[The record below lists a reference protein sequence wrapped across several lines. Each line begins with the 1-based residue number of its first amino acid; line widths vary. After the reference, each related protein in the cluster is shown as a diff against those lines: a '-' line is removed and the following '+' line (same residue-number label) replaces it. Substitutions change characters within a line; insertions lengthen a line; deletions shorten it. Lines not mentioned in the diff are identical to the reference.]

1 MICESCNK
9 REAKIH
15 YKSVINGV
23 VTEHHLCEICAAG
36 YKEDLINKFPLHKLF
51 SSIYSNSDVTCP
63 NCGLSYE
70 KFRSTGK
77 LGCSE
82 CYDAFG
88 DDLKNIIKGIH
99 GHTKHNG
106 KMPKRAYPLLKMEI
120 DIEKLTA
127 ELDRAVKNEE
137 YEKAALL
144 RDEIKELKNKLE
156 LANRSD
162 KDDKMD

>member
-1 MICESCNK
+1 MICESCKK
-9 REAKIH
+9 RDAKIH
-15 YKSVINGV
+15 YKTVINGV
-23 VTEHHLCEICAAG
+23 VEEHHLCEICAAG

-51 SSIYSNSDVTCP
+51 GSIYSTPDVKCK

-99 GHTKHNG
+99 GHTKHTG
-106 KMPKRAYPLLKMEI
+106 KMPKRAYPLLL
-120 DIEKLTA
+120 IEKDINRLIS
-127 ELDRAVKNEE
+127 ELDTAVKNEE

-156 LANRSD
+156 LADRSD
-162 KDDKMD
+162 NNDQMD